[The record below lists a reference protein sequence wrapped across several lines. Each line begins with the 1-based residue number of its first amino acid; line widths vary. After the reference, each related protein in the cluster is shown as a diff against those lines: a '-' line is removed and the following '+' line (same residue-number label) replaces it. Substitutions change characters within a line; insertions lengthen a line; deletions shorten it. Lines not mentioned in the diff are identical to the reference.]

1 MRSAS
6 SPSPRPFLASRP
18 DLESPEVAILGVP
31 LDLTESYRPGAAGGP
46 AAIRAISDSL
56 ETYSPGVDRDLESLA
71 IADLGD
77 LPLDGLSMATAL
89 DAIGEQVGAVAAAGA
104 LPVLLGGEHTLT
116 LGAARGLL
124 DRYPTLH
131 VLHVDAHLDLI
142 DRYAG
147 ETVCH
152 ATVLRRLCDTLGPR
166 RVVQI
171 GGRSGT
177 APEWRFA
184 TQLLHASTALSLPA
198 ATRAALADAPLYLS
212 IDIDVLDPSAAP
224 GTGCPEPGGPSF
236 RELHDFL
243 LSLRGLNV
251 VAIDVVEVLP
261 AIDPA
266 GIAAVAAAKL
276 VRESILL
283 FARHRPTPSRR
294 A

>member
-1 MRSAS
+1 MLSAS
-6 SPSPRPFLASRP
+6 SPSPRPFLASRV
-18 DLESPEVAILGVP
+18 DLERPEVAILGVP
-31 LDLTESYRPGAAGGP
+31 LDLTESYRPGTAGGP

-56 ETYSPGVDRDLESLA
+56 ETYSPALDRDLETLA
-71 IADLGD
+71 LADLGD
-77 LPLDGLSMATAL
+77 LPLAGQAMDAAL
-89 DAIGEQVGAVAAAGA
+89 AAIAARTGEIAAAGA

-116 LGAARGLL
+116 LGAVRGLL
-124 DRYPTLH
+124 SQYPTVHL
-131 VLHVDAHLDLI
+131 LHVDAHLDLI

-147 ETVCH
+147 ESVCH

-166 RVVQI
+166 RVVQV

-177 APEWRFA
+177 APEWRSA
-184 TQLLHASTALSLPA
+184 KELLHASPDLALPA
-198 ATRAALADAPLYLS
+198 ATRAALANVPLYLS

-266 GIAAVAAAKL
+266 GIAAVAAAKM

-283 FARHRPTPSRR
+283 FARHRPAP
-294 A
+294 ANGA

>member
-1 MRSAS
+1 M
-6 SPSPRPFLASRP
+6 
-18 DLESPEVAILGVP
+18 AILGVP
-31 LDLTESYRPGAAGGP
+31 LDLTESYRPGTAAGP

-56 ETYSPGVDRDLESLA
+56 ETYSPALDRDLDALA
-71 IADLGD
+71 LADLGD
-77 LPLDGLSMATAL
+77 LPLDGLGMDAAL
-89 DAIGEQVGAVAAAGA
+89 AAIAEQVGTIAAAGA

-116 LGAARGLL
+116 LGAVRGLL
-124 DRYPTLH
+124 PRYPDLH
-131 VLHVDAHLDLI
+131 LLAVDAHLDLI

-147 ETVCH
+147 ESVCH
-152 ATVLRRLCDTLGPR
+152 ATVLRRICDEIGPR
-166 RVVQI
+166 RVAQV

-177 APEWRFA
+177 APEWRYA
-184 TQLLHASTALSLPA
+184 QELLHASPELSLPA
-198 ATRAALADAPLYLS
+198 GARGVLERVPIYLT

-236 RELHDFL
+236 RELHRFL
-243 LSLRGLNV
+243 LSLRGLTV
-251 VAIDVVEVLP
+251 VALDVVEVLP

-283 FARHRPTPSRR
+283 FAQHD